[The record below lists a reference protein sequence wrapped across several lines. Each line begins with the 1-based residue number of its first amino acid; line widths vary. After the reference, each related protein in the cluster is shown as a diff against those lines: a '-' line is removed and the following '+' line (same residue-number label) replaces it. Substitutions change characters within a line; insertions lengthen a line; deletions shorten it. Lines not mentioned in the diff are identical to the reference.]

1 LKGKSGTNKDGW
13 SAIESYTSGTNKG
26 GWSAIEFYTW
36 DFVWQPKN

>member
-13 SAIESYTSGTNKG
+13 SAIK
-26 GWSAIEFYTW
+26 FYTW